1 MQYRYCPDCG
11 YKLDGGVKFCPE
23 CGAKLYTEES
33 APASA
38 SKPATGFIGMGMM
51 GMMGMNP
58 SITDPNARYF
68 SYSTSGMAYLSGCD
82 LMITEAEGKLTASM
96 RLTGVKREN
105 AKTFEVDD
113 AFFDR
118 VTAII
123 DRYDGDSWDGFNTR
137 VEGAMDGDSF
147 SFSFRNGK
155 GCSIKASGY
164 IARPDGLGAAINEIR
179 ELFVE
184 AGEKIF
190 PNIAEALEQY
200 IETEVVAKYG
210 ESRRNVKTGDLLGR
224 AEYVYLEP
232 GSFSQGVNDV
242 PAGVLG
248 YGIFKEFPGNDA
260 QNPGYRAV
268 VALVEKTPDEDG
280 GPDNTGLKLQY
291 YAMDRPGEAVLLQEF
306 PVRKNL
312 VRWQSGR
319 LSISPF
325 IGPGSTSILLFS
337 DEQLDYGEKAR
348 EYDLRTFQ
356 LTQTEMKEVGSEVVP
371 VMRGDG
377 KLPEEGLNRLCK
389 LAEQTG
395 TLFISINWGNEWR
408 RTGFIDSE
416 LRGGFVSYIWS
427 SHIDRNILEHTTG
440 PMWDPIEDCY
450 INIYKM

>member
-38 SKPATGFIGMGMM
+38 SKPATGFIGM

-118 VTAII
+118 VTEII

-155 GCSIKASGY
+155 GRSIKASGY

-232 GSFSQGVNDV
+232 GV
-242 PAGVLG
+242 
-248 YGIFKEFPGNDA
+248 FP
-260 QNPGYRAV
+260 
-268 VALVEKTPDEDG
+268 
-280 GPDNTGLKLQY
+280 
-291 YAMDRPGEAVLLQEF
+291 
-306 PVRKNL
+306 
-312 VRWQSGR
+312 
-319 LSISPF
+319 
-325 IGPGSTSILLFS
+325 
-337 DEQLDYGEKAR
+337 R
-348 EYDLRTFQ
+348 E
-356 LTQTEMKEVGSEVVP
+356 
-371 VMRGDG
+371 
-377 KLPEEGLNRLCK
+377 
-389 LAEQTG
+389 
-395 TLFISINWGNEWR
+395 
-408 RTGFIDSE
+408 
-416 LRGGFVSYIWS
+416 
-427 SHIDRNILEHTTG
+427 
-440 PMWDPIEDCY
+440 
-450 INIYKM
+450 